1 MISAVGLQLREL
13 RVSVIIP
20 LYNGER
26 YLRQALDS
34 VLNQSFAPFEVIVV
48 NDGSTDGS
56 SGILDTYGKR
66 IVRIDQT
73 NAGTAAARNA
83 GVDASVGGLL
93 AFLDQDD
100 YWVEDKL
107 EKQTSILSKDSDTQI
122 AWGLVQ
128 QFVSPEL
135 PEEFRRRYR
144 CQEEPV
150 SGYLPSALLIRRKAL
165 EKVGPFNARWK
176 IGEWA
181 DWYARYKQS
190 GILSENISKIV
201 TYRRI
206 HEGNKGIT
214 MAEDRKEYIS
224 LIRENLERQR
234 AKK

>member
-1 MISAVGLQLREL
+1 MSGVDLKLREVH
-13 RVSVIIP
+13 VSVIIP

-56 SGILDTYGKR
+56 SDILDTYGKR

-83 GVDASVGGLL
+83 GVDASEGDLI
-93 AFLDQDD
+93 AFIDQDD

-128 QFVSPEL
+128 QFMSPEL
-135 PEEFRRRYR
+135 SEGFRRRYR

-150 SGYLPSALLIRRKAL
+150 SGYLPSALLIRRKAF
-165 EKVGPFNARWK
+165 EQIGPFNTRWK

-190 GILSENISKIV
+190 GVLSENVPLIV

-224 LIRENLERQR
+224 LIRENIKRKR
-234 AKK
+234 AKE

>member
-1 MISAVGLQLREL
+1 MSGVDLQLREVH
-13 RVSVIIP
+13 VSVIIP

-56 SGILDTYGKR
+56 SDILDTYGKR

-83 GVDASVGGLL
+83 GVDASEGDLL
-93 AFLDQDD
+93 AFIDQDD

-128 QFVSPEL
+128 QFMSPEL
-135 PEEFRRRYR
+135 SEGFRRRYR

-150 SGYLPSALLIRRKAL
+150 SGYLPSALLIRRKAF
-165 EKVGPFNARWK
+165 EQIGPFNTRWK

-190 GILSENISKIV
+190 GVLSENVPVIV

-224 LIRENLERQR
+224 LIRENIKRKR
-234 AKK
+234 AKE